1 MFFQSIY
8 QMLAAGTDLC
18 INIRKI
24 NGNLSV
30 IVMPRRTNLKDEA
43 GQLIVPLVLDGT
55 PVELD
60 EQFLQAVTTPLQKAQ
75 GILVNLESFEKQAQ
89 QATTQSKAAKTV
101 NDKESK
107 EIREKREK
115 MEKLLKKSDEAVIV
129 GKYSEATMWLKQAR
143 ALATP
148 DKQKD
153 IDVQMQEV
161 QKKATEGSLFAEA
174 TPQTQSV
181 PQQPSINGISKG
193 QQAEGQMQMFPTDPE
208 RQTTPQQQQ
217 PMYKQVTQPTPQPL
231 SPPQILQQQ
240 PKQQV
245 APQQQSI
252 YQPMPQPLPQPQVQQ
267 PIYQQVPQAYQPETV
282 QPQPMYGQYYQQP
295 TNGFSDHPIGQ
306 QPIGQPQMYIE
317 QPGGQPQQ
325 MQQWQQ
331 TQAMPQQPQAPAI
344 QVASGNTGR
353 EYQSQ
358 PQPAETLCFDKDDES
373 DRALL
378 REDPYVEYLDF
389 PKENR
394 MKDEAQIELICC

>member
-43 GQLIVPLVLDGT
+43 GQFIVPLVLDGT

-89 QATTQSKAAKTV
+89 QATTQSKAVKTV

-115 MEKLLKKSDEAVIV
+115 MEKLLKKSDEAVMV

-174 TPQTQSV
+174 VPQTQPV

-193 QQAEGQMQMFPTDPE
+193 QHTEGQMQMFPADSE
-208 RQTTPQQQQ
+208 RQTTPKQQQ
-217 PMYKQVTQPTPQPL
+217 PMC
-231 SPPQILQQQ
+231 QQ
-240 PKQQV
+240 
-245 APQQQSI
+245 AT
-252 YQPMPQPLPQPQVQQ
+252 QPMPQPLFPPQMIQQQQ

-282 QPQPMYGQYYQQP
+282 QPQPIYGQYYQQP
-295 TNGFSDHPIGQ
+295 TNGFSDHPMGQ

-325 MQQWQQ
+325 MQQWQH
-331 TQAMPQQPQAPAI
+331 TQPIPQQPQAPAI

-358 PQPAETLCFDKDDES
+358 PQPAKTLCFDKDDES

-394 MKDEAQIELICC
+394 MKYEAQIELIYC